1 MKKQAIVTRESLQA
15 MLDNPN
21 KDYVV
26 QVVGRALVAIFNN
39 QTESEKSANGT
50 TELNGIGFSGA
61 DGRSGV
67 LTAKSFLKNNTLADW
82 QLERWTKVSKNGFS
96 RLTKYAK
103 QLNEIAELKKVSK

>member
-1 MKKQAIVTRESLQA
+1 MKAIVTRETIQA
-15 MLDNPN
+15 MLENPN
-21 KDYVV
+21 QDYVKA
-26 QVVGRALVAIFNN
+26 VVGRALVAIFNN

-67 LTAKSFLKNNTLADW
+67 LTAKSYLKNRTLADW
-82 QLERWTKVSKNGFS
+82 QVERWTKPGKNGFA

-103 QLNEIAELKKVSK
+103 QLNEIAMAKKGV